1 NTAYVAPGY
10 LLFANDGNLVAQ
22 PLDVRSLQVTGE
34 ALSLHEPQAAYSG
47 GEAYAN
53 FSISGNGVLVYQAEP
68 ALDSQLQ
75 WVDRS
80 GKKLQELLP
89 PGRYQHPSL
98 SPDGKQ
104 LLVARQE
111 AGSHRGDYWV
121 WDVERKIWTR
131 VTEHSSPGGGWA
143 IWSPDKR
150 RIAFSFIK
158 SGIQHLYLKDA
169 DGSAPEEVLVD
180 SENWVFPC
188 DWSADGQFILY
199 GSSRDLWAV
208 SLAGERK
215 TLKVATNSTG
225 FIGDAHFA
233 PDGRSIVY

>member
-1 NTAYVAPGY
+1 
-10 LLFANDGNLVAQ
+10 
-22 PLDVRSLQVTGE
+22 
-34 ALSLHEPQAAYSG
+34 
-47 GEAYAN
+47 
-53 FSISGNGVLVYQAEP
+53 
-68 ALDSQLQ
+68 
-75 WVDRS
+75 
-80 GKKLQELLP
+80 
-89 PGRYQHPSL
+89 
-98 SPDGKQ
+98 
-104 LLVARQE
+104 
-111 AGSHRGDYWV
+111 
-121 WDVERKIWTR
+121 
-131 VTEHSSPGGGWA
+131 
-143 IWSPDKR
+143 
-150 RIAFSFIK
+150 FSFIK

-233 PDGRSIVY
+233 PDGRSIVYVSEKSGGPEIYLQAFPNQGLPWRVSTGGGSAPRWSRSGKEIFFISADGKLMAARLGLNLHTATPE